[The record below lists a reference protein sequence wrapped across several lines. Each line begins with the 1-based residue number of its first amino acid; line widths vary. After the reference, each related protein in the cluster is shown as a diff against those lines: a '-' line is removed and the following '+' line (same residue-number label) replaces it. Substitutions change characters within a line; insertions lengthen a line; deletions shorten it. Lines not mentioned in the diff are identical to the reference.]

1 MARKPKKNL
10 LPQVNPE
17 LKGLS
22 IEINEFGEIVSNFDV
37 KKLND
42 FLDKEVED
50 KKFKGI
56 EVQKRVDPER

>member
-22 IEINEFGEIVSNFDV
+22 IEINEFGEIVSNVDV

-56 EVQKRVDPER
+56 DVQKREDSEK